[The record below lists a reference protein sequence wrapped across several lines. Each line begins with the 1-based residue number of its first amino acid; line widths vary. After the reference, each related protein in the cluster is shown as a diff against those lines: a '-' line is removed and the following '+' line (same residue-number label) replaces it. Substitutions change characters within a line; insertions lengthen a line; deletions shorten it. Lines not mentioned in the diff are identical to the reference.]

1 MKSERK
7 QTLES
12 NLLADKIEQL
22 AIKLKKALP
31 SLLAVTVVMVVGFL
45 AYGFYTSV
53 QEKESAKGWTALYF
67 ADTGM
72 SDLTAISSDF
82 SGSTAGLWAKQTAG
96 DANMSR
102 ALEKVYIDRDLA
114 EQFYKEATAEYGAVA
129 EKSSDPFLSGRANFG
144 LAQAS
149 EGLGELEKALS
160 FYRKVIQNKAMG
172 IDLIAESSK
181 RIAWL
186 ESKAGEEFYAWYKTS
201 RASSPV
207 LNVNPPVDT
216 ILPGAPNMSFPTK
229 PTGNA
234 PIGNAP
240 PANAAGGPETPV
252 QAPTTPRIILPA
264 KEPDLSPANVPA
276 ESTLPATT
284 TPATTT
290 PDPKVELPKGDDAPA
305 EKKPPS

>member
-22 AIKLKKALP
+22 AIKLKQALP
-31 SLLAVTVVMVVGFL
+31 AILILTVVVVVALL

-53 QEKESAKGWTALYF
+53 QEKESAKGWTKLYF
-67 ADTGM
+67 ADTDM

-82 SGSTAGLWAKQTAG
+82 SGYSSGLWAKQTAG

-114 EQFYKEATAEYGAVA
+114 EQFYKEAIAEYRAVA
-129 EKSSDPFLSGRANFG
+129 DKSSDPFLSGRANFG

-149 EGLGELEKALS
+149 EGMGDLEKALS

-172 IDLIAESSK
+172 IELIAESAK
-181 RIAWL
+181 RVAWL
-186 ESKAGEEFYAWYKTS
+186 ETKAGEEFYAWYKTS

-207 LNVNPPVDT
+207 LNVNPPET
-216 ILPGAPNMSFPTK
+216 TLPGAPNISFPPNPAGK
-229 PTGNA
+229 D

-240 PANAAGGPETPV
+240 PTIA
-252 QAPTTPRIILPA
+252 
-264 KEPDLSPANVPA
+264 PA
-276 ESTLPATT
+276 ESTLPGST
-284 TPATTT
+284 TPEVT
-290 PDPKVELPKGDDAPA
+290 KVELPKVDDAPS